1 MWWLKHADGGQK
13 KNLQIYG
20 KQVFFHFALHVQCVW
35 KRNAIHWIRAL
46 AAVLQFVSATLVVG
60 FCGTSSL
67 VTSSTDMPSSY
78 SPVDPPLHDT
88 VMYRYLTGKRVSK
101 AIEGGDFVLI
111 SKRLWE
117 RKSRKFS
124 SAGADTNPQN
134 PRISDNLEGKP
145 LGFLIT
151 QLGQNILF
159 FSYLIWSEV
168 LRFLKCSLRY
178 CRKSKTQYPLSW
190 FAAEFAV

>member
-1 MWWLKHADGGQK
+1 MMVQNINLPLVSSKNTDLNRYLWLWFVLD
-13 KNLQIYG
+13 NI
-20 KQVFFHFALHVQCVW
+20 QCVW

-78 SPVDPPLHDT
+78 SPVDPTLHDT

-101 AIEGGDFVLI
+101 AIEGDDFVLI

-134 PRISDNLEGKP
+134 PRISDKLECKP

-178 CRKSKTQYPLSW
+178 LPRRFIAHL
-190 FAAEFAV
+190 